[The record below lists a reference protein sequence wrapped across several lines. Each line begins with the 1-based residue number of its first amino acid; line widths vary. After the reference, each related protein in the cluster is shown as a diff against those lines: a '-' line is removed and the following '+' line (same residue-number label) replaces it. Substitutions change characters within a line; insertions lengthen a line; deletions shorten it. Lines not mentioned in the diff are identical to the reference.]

1 MVQSIAIASGKGG
14 VGKTSLAVNC
24 AVKLSSDGK
33 KVALLDADFGMA
45 NSHIL
50 LNQKIEHSVNDLLEK
65 KLSIED
71 VILETPTGLKLIPGG
86 SGVLELLNL
95 DSQKRWEIIRSL
107 DLLKEDLDILVVDT
121 PAGASDASIEF
132 AAACDAVVVV
142 LVPEP
147 TSFMDA
153 YSFIKALYLEKKFA
167 AVSIVVNLAKNEK
180 AARQSYESFK
190 KIVTKFLTVNVQ
202 FVGWLPESN
211 TLSGSIV
218 ARKPAVLQKSLEPI
232 LLKNFTEIVNNLINL
247 EPFNSSGVK
256 FFSNK

>member
-153 YSFIKALYLEKKFA
+153 YSFIKALYLEKKFES
-167 AVSIVVNLAKNEK
+167 VSIIVNLANNEK
-180 AARQSYESFK
+180 AAKKSYDSFK
-190 KIVTKFLTVNVQ
+190 KIVTKFLNVDMK
-202 FVGWLPESN
+202 FVGWLPESKAIA
-211 TLSGSIV
+211 GSVV
-218 ARKPAVLQKSLEPI
+218 ARKPAVLQKSLEPV
-232 LLKNFTEIVNNLINL
+232 LQKNFAEIANNLEKI
-247 EPFNSSGVK
+247 ETVNSSGVK
-256 FFSNK
+256 FFNNK

>member
-190 KIVTKFLTVNVQ
+190 KIVTKFLTVNV
-202 FVGWLPESN
+202 
-211 TLSGSIV
+211 
-218 ARKPAVLQKSLEPI
+218 
-232 LLKNFTEIVNNLINL
+232 
-247 EPFNSSGVK
+247 SS
-256 FFSNK
+256 

>member
-1 MVQSIAIASGKGG
+1 MVRSIAIASGKGG

-24 AVKLSSDGK
+24 AVKLSTDGK

-50 LNQKIEHSVNDLLEK
+50 LNQKIENSVNDILEK
-65 KLSIED
+65 NTKMEN
-71 VILETPTGLKLIPGG
+71 VIHETSTGLKLIPGG

-107 DLLKEDLDILVVDT
+107 DPLKSDLDILIVDT

-132 AAACDAVVVV
+132 LAACDAVVVV

-153 YSFIKALYLEKKFA
+153 YSFIKALYLEKKFES
-167 AVSIVVNLAKNEK
+167 VSIVVNLAKNEK
-180 AARQSYESFK
+180 AAKKSYDSFK
-190 KIVTKFLTVNVQ
+190 KIVTKFLSVDMK
-202 FVGWLPESN
+202 FLGWLPESK
-211 TLSGSIV
+211 SIVGSIV

-232 LLKNFTEIVNNLINL
+232 LQKNFAEIASNLAEI
-247 EPFNSSGVK
+247 ETVKSSGVK
-256 FFSNK
+256 FFNNK

>member
-14 VGKTSLAVNC
+14 AGKTSLAVNC

-153 YSFIKALYLEKKFA
+153 YSFIKACLLYTSPSPRDK
-167 AVSIVVNLAKNEK
+167 
-180 AARQSYESFK
+180 RQSRM
-190 KIVTKFLTVNVQ
+190 
-202 FVGWLPESN
+202 P
-211 TLSGSIV
+211 
-218 ARKPAVLQKSLEPI
+218 
-232 LLKNFTEIVNNLINL
+232 
-247 EPFNSSGVK
+247 SSA
-256 FFSNK
+256 

>member
-1 MVQSIAIASGKGG
+1 MVKSIAIASGKGG

-24 AVKLSSDGK
+24 SLKLSLEGK

-50 LNQKIEHSVNDLLEK
+50 LDRKVEKTVHEIIQSGQKIEE
-65 KLSIED
+65 
-71 VILETPTGLKLIPGG
+71 VIDETPSGLKLIPGG

-107 DLLKEDLDILVVDT
+107 DSLKKELDFLFVDT

-153 YSFIKALYLEKKFA
+153 YAFIKALFLEKKVQT
-167 AVSIVVNLAKNEK
+167 VSIVVNMAK
-180 AARQSYESFK
+180 
-190 KIVTKFLTVNVQ
+190 T
-202 FVGWLPESN
+202 
-211 TLSGSIV
+211 
-218 ARKPAVLQKSLEPI
+218 
-232 LLKNFTEIVNNLINL
+232 
-247 EPFNSSGVK
+247 
-256 FFSNK
+256 